1 MNIEAGFNP
10 AASKNRLLDV
20 FNRAKSCKKKFDKF
34 DQFVLD
40 SHLILSAKN
49 KNYL

>member
-1 MNIEAGFNP
+1 MNIEAGFNH

-20 FNRAKSCKKKFDKF
+20 FNRAKSCKKNDKF

-40 SHLILSAKN
+40 SHLILNAKN